1 MLSLFCYH
9 SAMAKQYDIRCPV
22 ARTLNA
28 LGDGW
33 SVLILRDLFLNKSC
47 RFQEFQQSLKNIV
60 PSTLSQ
66 RLKKL
71 EADKLIERKIYNE
84 HPIRVSYRLTKKG
97 KTLGPVLLALKDWGE
112 KNV

>member
-1 MLSLFCYH
+1 VV
-9 SAMAKQYDIRCPV
+9 KKYDSRCPV

-33 SVLILRDLFLNKSC
+33 SVLILRDLFLNESC
-47 RFQEFQQSLKNIV
+47 KFQAFQQSLKEIV

-71 EADKLIERKIYNE
+71 EIDGLIEREIYNE
-84 HPIRVSYRLTKKG
+84 HPVRVVYRLTEKG
-97 KTLGPVLLALKDWGE
+97 RTLGPVLLALKDWGE
-112 KNV
+112 KNPKG